1 MDTNTELVTRFDNA
15 LGQMS
20 KEINN
25 IFPEGTGYVRI
36 VPLNS
41 ATAGGLSIQI
51 SNLWSIEIGY
61 LEDEVFDSDHRY
73 ILRIDSPKEAL
84 VLSQA
89 NIAFDLN
96 DDGNVV
102 YANLLNT
109 NTDSHVYFDAGS
121 IYDTGKNF
129 HRNSFEVL
137 KDYSSCSEE
146 QITAFMKKFLMSWNR
161 TLSALRAVIKQAAS

>member
-1 MDTNTELVTRFDNA
+1 MSTNTELTTRFDNA

-20 KEINN
+20 KEINS

-51 SNLWSIEIGY
+51 NNLWSIEIGY

-84 VLSQA
+84 ILSVA
-89 NIAFDLN
+89 HVAFDLN

-102 YANLLNT
+102 YADLT
-109 NTDSHVYFDAGS
+109 NTYADGTYITFDAGNE
-121 IYDTGKNF
+121 NF
-129 HRNSFEVL
+129 YRNSFDIL
-137 KDYSSCSEE
+137 KDFSSCNEE
-146 QITAFMKKFLMSWNR
+146 QITAFMRKFLMSWNR
-161 TLSALRAVIKQAAS
+161 TLSVLRAAITQAAA

>member
-73 ILRIDSPKEAL
+73 VLRIDSPKEAL
-84 VLSQA
+84 VLSVA
-89 NIAFDLN
+89 HVAFDLN

-102 YANLLNT
+102 YADLT
-109 NTDSHVYFDAGS
+109 NTYADGTYITFDAGNE
-121 IYDTGKNF
+121 NF
-129 HRNSFEVL
+129 YRNSFDIL
-137 KDYSSCSEE
+137 KDFSSCSEE

>member
-1 MDTNTELVTRFDNA
+1 MSTNTELATRFDNA

-51 SNLWSIEIGY
+51 NNLWSIEIGY

-73 ILRIDSPKEAL
+73 ILRIEEIGAAGEFDKGYFFPLLILLPGGVL
-84 VLSQA
+84 VPVACIKLRP
-89 NIAFDLN
+89 
-96 DDGNVV
+96 
-102 YANLLNT
+102 T
-109 NTDSHVYFDAGS
+109 
-121 IYDTGKNF
+121 
-129 HRNSFEVL
+129 
-137 KDYSSCSEE
+137 
-146 QITAFMKKFLMSWNR
+146 TA
-161 TLSALRAVIKQAAS
+161 